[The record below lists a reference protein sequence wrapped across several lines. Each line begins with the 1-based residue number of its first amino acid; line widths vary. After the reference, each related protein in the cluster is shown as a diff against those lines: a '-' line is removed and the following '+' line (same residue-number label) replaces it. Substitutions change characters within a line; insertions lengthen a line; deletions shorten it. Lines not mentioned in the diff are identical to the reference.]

1 MVMNSEAQDN
11 GRFLGRPSHLKH
23 RSDNPACTGWGSAG
37 VNVMDIS
44 YDHWRDHMLLDLDA
58 CFFLCQV

>member
-1 MVMNSEAQDN
+1 MA
-11 GRFLGRPSHLKH
+11 GFLDSFGHLKH
-23 RSDNPACTGWGSAG
+23 RFDNPACTGWGSAG